1 MARRGKR
8 AAARCFVVLAAQG
21 EREGSERRRLGVTVS
36 RRVGNAVVR
45 NRVKRR
51 IREWFRR
58 SRAGMAP
65 GLEVVVIARRGAS
78 ELTLQETTK
87 ALENLVESLEAGIR

>member
-1 MARRGKR
+1 
-8 AAARCFVVLAAQG
+8 
-21 EREGSERRRLGVTVS
+21 
-36 RRVGNAVVR
+36 
-45 NRVKRR
+45 
-51 IREWFRR
+51 
-58 SRAGMAP
+58 MAP